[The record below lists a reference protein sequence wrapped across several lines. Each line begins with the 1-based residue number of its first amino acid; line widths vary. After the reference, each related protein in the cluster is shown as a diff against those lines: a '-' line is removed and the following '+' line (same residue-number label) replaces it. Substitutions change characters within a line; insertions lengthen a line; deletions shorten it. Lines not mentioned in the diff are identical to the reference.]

1 MLLLLAL
8 AQVAALALLTVRL
21 LPGRHRRPAVA
32 PIDGASSTPSVSV
45 LVATLNEAHRLAPC
59 LRGLMAQGPLVGEI
73 LVVDS
78 GSTDGTA
85 ALVMDAATLD
95 HRIRLLRDDPLPAGW
110 VGKVWALEHG
120 VRHATGEWVLG
131 IDADTEPRPGLAAGA
146 VHAAIE
152 NRYDAVSFSPR
163 FRIESAAERWLQPAL
178 LVTLVYRV
186 GAAGTDADPERVM
199 ANGQCFLA
207 RRTVLLDAG
216 GYRSARASFCDDV
229 TLARHLARAG
239 RRVGFLDGSR
249 LYDVRSYTSVRET
262 WREWGRSIDLKDAST
277 TWRQWGDVLFL
288 LLVQGVPLPALII
301 LGAVA
306 LSGVQ
311 LGDPAKLVAL
321 VSGILVLVRVLLQ
334 RALAASYAR
343 TGVAFW
349 LSPLADPLAALRI
362 VLSTMRRPTAWRGRA
377 YAKMGKVG
385 IG

>member
-8 AQVAALALLTVRL
+8 AQIAALSILIVRL

-32 PIDGASSTPSVSV
+32 PADGVQSTPTVSV
-45 LVATLNEAHRLAPC
+45 LVATLNEEHRLAPC
-59 LRGLMAQGPLVGEI
+59 LRGLMAQGPLVTEI

-78 GSTDGTA
+78 GSADGTS
-85 ALVMDAATLD
+85 ALVLDAAARD
-95 HRIRLLRDDPLPAGW
+95 PRIRLLRDDPLPTGW

-120 VRHATGEWVLG
+120 LRHATGEWVLG
-131 IDADTEPRPGLAAGA
+131 IDADTEPRAGLAAGA
-146 VHAAIE
+146 VNAALE
-152 NRYDAVSFSPR
+152 CRYDAVSFSPR

-186 GAAGTDADPERVM
+186 GAAGTDPDPERVM

-207 RRTVLLDAG
+207 RRAALLESG

-288 LLVQGVPLPALII
+288 VLVQGLPLPTLIL
-301 LGAVA
+301 LGALWLFGAA
-306 LSGVQ
+306 LGEPAQ
-311 LGDPAKLVAL
+311 LLGLA
-321 VSGILVLVRVLLQ
+321 SGILVLVRVLLQ

-343 TGVAFW
+343 TGLAFW
-349 LSPLADPLAALRI
+349 LSPTADPLAALRI
-362 VLSTMRRPTAWRGRA
+362 VLSTVRRPRAWRGRA

-385 IG
+385 V